1 MASAEKNSNHPLAKA
16 IQRYAKKENITIKPI
31 DQLKEIPGK
40 GIEFEFEDE
49 TYYLGSLK
57 YLKQMKISFKNVKI
71 NAPNKSIIFLGKNS
85 SILGYVTMIDQVKPE
100 AYNMIQKIN
109 ALDIETHILSG
120 DNYEATAMV
129 ADQLKVKS
137 IHANVLPEDKYKEVK
152 KLQKLGKKVCMVG
165 DGINDSIALKQA
177 DIGISLS
184 SSTDVALTSAD
195 IVLMRNSL
203 DDIVK
208 SLDMSRKIIRNI
220 KQNLFFAFIYNS
232 LGIPFAAGLIY
243 AFGGPLLNP
252 MIAALAMSVSSVS
265 VVLNSLRIKRYIYK

>member
-1 MASAEKNSNHPLAKA
+1 
-16 IQRYAKKENITIKPI
+16 
-31 DQLKEIPGK
+31 
-40 GIEFEFEDE
+40 
-49 TYYLGSLK
+49 
-57 YLKQMKISFKNVKI
+57 
-71 NAPNKSIIFLGKNS
+71 
-85 SILGYVTMIDQVKPE
+85 
-100 AYNMIQKIN
+100 
-109 ALDIETHILSG
+109 
-120 DNYEATAMV
+120 
-129 ADQLKVKS
+129 
-137 IHANVLPEDKYKEVK
+137 
-152 KLQKLGKKVCMVG
+152 MVG